1 MQDGTTTHMANYS
14 INVLNDLSKDRPI
27 SCRVCPAR
35 CPDLNPCDVY
45 LWKNPED
52 KMCSN
57 NLHTLDELKYI
68 CETVTVIRVSEIKV
82 ILESLFKRPEICLRA
97 GGRHLTIYYN
107 YCIK

>member
-1 MQDGTTTHMANYS
+1 MANYS